1 MPQRE
6 GLPSDALQV
15 PLTTT
20 RFLSVKILWL
30 RAPMLPERVDEVWHA
45 KNPGDQWHKICPRVG
60 R

>member
-6 GLPSDALQV
+6 GRPSD
-15 PLTTT
+15 
-20 RFLSVKILWL
+20 LSVEILWL
-30 RAPMLPERVDEVWHA
+30 RAPMLPERVDEVGHA